1 MVELGDEFGIPP
13 YLFLTS
19 GASFLGLMLYHLT
32 RHDLVD
38 AELKNSD
45 WVGYSEFCQTDSYL
59 SNYKH
64 SILLLILTINL
75 YKYIHNKFHKQFNC
89 QVVINYLLDSLLIL
103 F

>member
-19 GASFLGLMLYHLT
+19 GASFLGIMLYHLT

-45 WVGYSEFCQTDSYL
+45 WVGYPKFCQPGSYWIML
-59 SNYKH
+59 QTQYF
-64 SILLLILTINL
+64 IINS
-75 YKYIHNKFHKQFNC
+75 HNKF
-89 QVVINYLLDSLLIL
+89 VLIYTQQISQTV
-103 F
+103 

>member
-1 MVELGDEFGIPP
+1 MVGLVLDFLTTPMVELGDEFGIPP

-45 WVGYSEFCQTDSYL
+45 
-59 SNYKH
+59 
-64 SILLLILTINL
+64 
-75 YKYIHNKFHKQFNC
+75 
-89 QVVINYLLDSLLIL
+89 
-103 F
+103 